1 MARSSKYQ
9 EIGAYMYYSLNT
21 RMNVQRNGTMRTLTL
36 EIEPFETV
44 KEDFAKTFAQVRS
57 YSILETLK
65 MDYQEG
71 ICIEILEL
79 TLKEGASIH
88 DIRTLGNMEILSVL
102 KSIDNKHTCL
112 IRYKETE
119 ESMGQ
124 FQESDLGLI
133 HTIPTIISP
142 EKFTISMMGEQKNLS
157 DFVEMIRN
165 AGTIVKMSFRRAAY
179 QKADILDVLTDKQR
193 EVMVAAF
200 QNGYYDFPKKIKSK
214 QLCRKVGISKP
225 TLLQHMRKAEG
236 RILKEIM
243 TGYSNA

>member
-1 MARSSKYQ
+1 LRT
-9 EIGAYMYYSLNT
+9 GA
-21 RMNVQRNGTMRTLTL
+21 MRTITL

-44 KEDFAKTFAQVRS
+44 KEEFAETFAQVCS

-65 MDYQEG
+65 IDYKEG
-71 ICIEILEL
+71 ICIEIMEF
-79 TLKEGASIH
+79 TLKEGSSIH
-88 DIRTLGNMEILSVL
+88 DIKTLGNMEILSVL

-112 IRYKETE
+112 IRYTESEETK
-119 ESMGQ
+119 GQ

-142 EKFTISMMGEQKNLS
+142 EKFTISMMGERKNLA
-157 DFVEMIRN
+157 DFVEMIKN
-165 AGTIVKMSFRRAAY
+165 AGTIRKMSFRRAAY

-193 EVMVAAF
+193 VVMVAAF
-200 QNGYYDFPKKIKSK
+200 QNGYYDYPKKISSK
-214 QLCRKVGISKP
+214 KLCGKVSISKP

-243 TGYSNA
+243 TGYF

>member
-1 MARSSKYQ
+1 
-9 EIGAYMYYSLNT
+9 
-21 RMNVQRNGTMRTLTL
+21 MRTLTL

-44 KEDFAKTFAQVRS
+44 KEEMAETFVHVRS
-57 YSILETLK
+57 YEILETLK

-71 ICIEILEL
+71 ICIEILEF

-88 DIRTLGNMEILSVL
+88 DIGTVGNMEILSVL
-102 KSIDNKHTCL
+102 KSIGSKHTCL
-112 IRYKETE
+112 IRYTETE
-119 ESMGQ
+119 EAKGQ
-124 FQESDLGLI
+124 FQESDLGLV

-142 EKFTISMMGEQKNLS
+142 EKFTISMMGERKNLS

-165 AGTIVKMSFRRAAY
+165 AGTIRKMSFRRAAY
-179 QKADILDVLTDKQR
+179 QKADILAVLTAKQR

-200 QNGYYDFPKKIKSK
+200 QNGYYDFPKKISSER
-214 QLCRKVGISKP
+214 LCRKVSISKP

-243 TGYSNA
+243 TGYPQREE

>member
-1 MARSSKYQ
+1 
-9 EIGAYMYYSLNT
+9 
-21 RMNVQRNGTMRTLTL
+21 MRTLTL

-44 KEDFAKTFAQVRS
+44 KEEMAETFAHVRS
-57 YSILETLK
+57 YAILETLK

-71 ICIEILEL
+71 ICIEIMEF

-88 DIRTLGNMEILSVL
+88 DIRTVGNMEILSVL
-102 KSIDNKHTCL
+102 KSIDSKHTCL
-112 IRYKETE
+112 IRYTEPEETK
-119 ESMGQ
+119 GQ

-142 EKFTISMMGEQKNLS
+142 EKFTISMMGERKNLS
-157 DFVEMIRN
+157 DFVEMMRN
-165 AGTIVKMSFRRAAY
+165 AGTIRKMAFRRAAY
-179 QKADILDVLTDKQR
+179 QKADILAVLTDKQR

-200 QNGYYDFPKKIKSK
+200 QNGYYDYPKKISSK
-214 QLCRKVGISKP
+214 RLCRKVSISKP

-243 TGYSNA
+243 TGYFQRLE

>member
-1 MARSSKYQ
+1 
-9 EIGAYMYYSLNT
+9 
-21 RMNVQRNGTMRTLTL
+21 MRTLIL

-44 KEDFAKTFAQVRS
+44 KKEMAETFAQVRS

-71 ICIEILEL
+71 ICIEIVEL

-88 DIRTLGNMEILSVL
+88 DIRTVGNMEILSVL
-102 KSIDNKHTCL
+102 KSIDSKHTCL
-112 IRYKETE
+112 IRYKEPE

-124 FQESDLGLI
+124 FKESDLGLI

-142 EKFTISMMGEQKNLS
+142 ERFTISMMGERKNLS
-157 DFVEMIRN
+157 DFVEMIKN
-165 AGTIVKMSFRRAAY
+165 AGTIRKMSFRRAAY
-179 QKADILDVLTDKQR
+179 QKADILAVLTDKQR

-200 QNGYYDFPKKIKSK
+200 QNGYYDFPKKISSK
-214 QLCRKVGISKP
+214 KLCRKVSISKP

-243 TGYSNA
+243 TGYSQGLE

>member
-1 MARSSKYQ
+1 
-9 EIGAYMYYSLNT
+9 
-21 RMNVQRNGTMRTLTL
+21 MRTLTL
-36 EIEPFETV
+36 ELEPFETV
-44 KEDFAKTFAQVRS
+44 KEEMAETFAHVRS

-71 ICIEILEL
+71 ICIEIIEL

-88 DIRTLGNMEILSVL
+88 DIRTVGNMEILSVL
-102 KSIDNKHTCL
+102 KSIDSKHTCL
-112 IRYKETE
+112 IRYTEPE
-119 ESMGQ
+119 ESKGQ

-142 EKFTISMMGEQKNLS
+142 EKFTISMIGEQKNLS
-157 DFVEMIRN
+157 DFVEMIRK
-165 AGTIVKMSFRRAAY
+165 AGTILKMSFRRAAY
-179 QKADILDVLTDKQR
+179 QKADILAVLTDKQR

-200 QNGYYDFPKKIKSK
+200 QNGYYDFPKKISSK
-214 QLCRKVGISKP
+214 QLCRKVSISKP

-243 TGYSNA
+243 AGYFQQPE

>member
-1 MARSSKYQ
+1 
-9 EIGAYMYYSLNT
+9 
-21 RMNVQRNGTMRTLTL
+21 MRTLTL
-36 EIEPFETV
+36 ELEPFETV
-44 KEDFAKTFAQVRS
+44 KEEMAETFAHVRS

-71 ICIEILEL
+71 ICIEIIEL

-88 DIRTLGNMEILSVL
+88 DIRTVGNMEILSVL
-102 KSIDNKHTCL
+102 KSIDGKHTCL
-112 IRYKETE
+112 IRYTEPE
-119 ESMGQ
+119 ESKGQ

-142 EKFTISMMGEQKNLS
+142 EKFTLSMMGEQKNLS

-165 AGTIVKMSFRRAAY
+165 AGTILKMSFRRAAY
-179 QKADILDVLTDKQR
+179 QKADILAVLTDKQK

-200 QNGYYDFPKKIKSK
+200 QNGYYDFPKRISSK
-214 QLCRKVGISKP
+214 ELCQKVSISKP

-236 RILKEIM
+236 RIFKEIM
-243 TGYSNA
+243 TGYSQRLE

>member
-1 MARSSKYQ
+1 
-9 EIGAYMYYSLNT
+9 MYCSLNSG
-21 RMNVQRNGTMRTLTL
+21 VHIKRNGAMRTLTL

-44 KEDFAKTFAQVRS
+44 KEAMAESFAQVRS
-57 YSILETLK
+57 YEILETLK
-65 MDYQEG
+65 MDFQEG
-71 ICIEILEL
+71 ICIEILEF

-88 DIRTLGNMEILSVL
+88 DIGTVGNMEILSVL

-112 IRYKETE
+112 IRYTEPEETKGLF
-119 ESMGQ
+119 S
-124 FQESDLGLI
+124 ESDLGLV

-142 EKFTISMMGEQKNLS
+142 EKFIISMMGERKNLA
-157 DFVEMIRN
+157 DFVKMIKN
-165 AGTIVKMSFRRAAY
+165 AGTIRKMSFRRAAY

-200 QNGYYDFPKKIKSK
+200 QNGYYDYPKRISSK
-214 QLCRKVGISKP
+214 QLCRKVSISKP

-243 TGYSNA
+243 TGYF